1 MKAFTATLLL
11 TLLLILSG
19 CSSAPS
25 QPSMPEAAPV
35 VNPLS
40 ADDLKTVQQQWQGV
54 PYRLG
59 GSSKKGIDCSGFVAV
74 TYQQLLAMSLPR
86 TVEEQAG
93 LGYAVTRAQLR
104 SGDLLFFKTG
114 RIRRHVGIYLSN
126 GEFMH
131 ASTSQG
137 VTISS
142 LNNDYWR
149 RHYWQARRLQP

>member
-25 QPSMPEAAPV
+25 QPTEPQAVPAT
-35 VNPLS
+35 NPLS
-40 ADDLKTVQQQWQGV
+40 TGELKTVQQQWQGV

-86 TVEEQAG
+86 TVEEQAE

-114 RIRRHVGIYLSN
+114 RVRRHVGIYLSN

>member
-1 MKAFTATLLL
+1 MKALTGTLLL
-11 TLLLILSG
+11 WLLLILSG

-25 QPSMPEAAPV
+25 QPSQPAAVPA
-35 VNPLS
+35 PKSLTPS
-40 ADDLKTVQQQWQGV
+40 DFKTVLQQWQGV

-59 GSSKKGIDCSGFVAV
+59 GDSHKGIDCSGFVSV
-74 TYQQLLAMSLPR
+74 TYQQLLDMSLPR
-86 TVEEQAG
+86 TVEEQAE
-93 LGYAVTRAQLR
+93 LGFAVTRAQLR

-114 RIRRHVGIYLSN
+114 RLRRHVGIYLGN

-142 LNNDYWR
+142 INNEYWH
-149 RHYWQARRLQP
+149 RHYWQARRLVP